1 MSQCQT
7 WVDEFCMLMLLS
19 TVMREKNVLLDFRNY
34 MCYVNEF
41 EAYDQ
46 FVMIRNRE
54 DVDLGLIHLSKNYD
68 VFKSCNFLLK
78 YLQIRIMM

>member
-1 MSQCQT
+1 
-7 WVDEFCMLMLLS
+7 
-19 TVMREKNVLLDFRNY
+19 MREKNVLLDFRNY

-54 DVDLGLIHLSKNYD
+54 DVDLGLIH
-68 VFKSCNFLLK
+68 
-78 YLQIRIMM
+78 